1 LNHPFDEVIAE
12 SSRSCIVLTS
22 AASPST
28 CVRMSRSCANIVS
41 SSPAI
46 VSANTKQSLRQQG
59 CGSGAHS
66 SAVIKFL
73 SVLTEHTGVSCNQQV
88 EPAKDWRSD
97 CLEKQSLVVIE
108 LCGVLGR
115 LHSKQGLTQSNNNAR
130 SNDSAK
136 HVIKA
141 AGNKVQRWS
150 KGRGAKEN
158 TREEN
163 K

>member
-1 LNHPFDEVIAE
+1 
-12 SSRSCIVLTS
+12 
-22 AASPST
+22 
-28 CVRMSRSCANIVS
+28 MS

-73 SVLTEHTGVSCNQQV
+73 SVLTKHTGVSCNQQV
-88 EPAKDWRSD
+88 EPVKDWRSD
-97 CLEKQSLVVIE
+97 CLEKQSLLVVE

-115 LHSKQGLTQSNNNAR
+115 LHSKQGLAQSNNNAR

-141 AGNKVQRWS
+141 ARNKVQRWS
-150 KGRGAKEN
+150 KGRGQRKTQERRTSSSGCAPLGVLRDAPTQGNLRFVSPFFFFFFLEN
-158 TREEN
+158 LTN
-163 K
+163 